1 MTDFEKRLT
10 KVEVEVGELRDDVA
24 EIKGQLGLTAT
35 KHDLEE
41 LKKFFT
47 ERDQIGSDRL
57 WWITKAL
64 VYIFGAVVL
73 AAFGIEKVSRWW
85 GS

>member
-1 MTDFEKRLT
+1 VTDFEKRLT